1 MENLYTSNKTI
12 SSKTGGVKLTAERVI
27 HASIF
32 ILLLIGLTALSLWI
46 TFTYLPPQNNL
57 FLEIALVPLSW
68 GIILL
73 AMYLSFNKLGWK
85 WWS

>member
-1 MENLYTSNKTI
+1 M
-12 SSKTGGVKLTAERVI
+12 TAERGI

-32 ILLLIGLTALSLWI
+32 ILLLVGLTVLSAWASY
-46 TFTYLPPQNNL
+46 TYLQDNL
-57 FLEIALVPLSW
+57 ILVIGSIPLSW

-73 AMYLSFNKLGWK
+73 AMYLSFKKLGWK

>member
-1 MENLYTSNKTI
+1 LN
-12 SSKTGGVKLTAERVI
+12 AERVI

-32 ILLLIGLTALSLWI
+32 VLLLVGLTVLSAYASYI
-46 TFTYLPPQNNL
+46 YLHDNL
-57 FLEIALVPLSW
+57 VLLIACIPLSW

-73 AMYLSFNKLGWK
+73 AMYLGFKRAGWN

>member
-1 MENLYTSNKTI
+1 M
-12 SSKTGGVKLTAERVI
+12 TAERVI

-32 ILLLIGLTALSLWI
+32 ILLLAGLTVLSAWI
-46 TFTYLPPQNNL
+46 SYIYLRYNL
-57 FLEIALVPLSW
+57 ILVFAGVMLSW

-73 AMYLSFNKLGWK
+73 AMYLSFKKLGWQ

>member
-1 MENLYTSNKTI
+1 
-12 SSKTGGVKLTAERVI
+12 LTAERAI

-32 ILLLIGLTALSLWI
+32 ILLLVGLTVLNAWASY
-46 TFTYLPPQNNL
+46 TYLQDNL
-57 FLEIALVPLSW
+57 ILVIGSIPLSW

-73 AMYLSFNKLGWK
+73 ALYLSFKKLGWK

>member
-1 MENLYTSNKTI
+1 
-12 SSKTGGVKLTAERVI
+12 LTAERAI

-32 ILLLIGLTALSLWI
+32 ILLLVGLTVLSAWASY
-46 TFTYLPPQNNL
+46 TYLQDNL
-57 FLEIALVPLSW
+57 ILVIGSIPLSW

-73 AMYLSFNKLGWK
+73 AMYLSFKKLGWK

>member
-1 MENLYTSNKTI
+1 
-12 SSKTGGVKLTAERVI
+12 VKQVTAERAI

-32 ILLLIGLTALSLWI
+32 ILLLFGLTILTGWASYYYLQSNLILVIGSISLG
-46 TFTYLPPQNNL
+46 
-57 FLEIALVPLSW
+57 W

-73 AMYLSFNKLGWK
+73 AMYLSFKKLGWN

>member
-1 MENLYTSNKTI
+1 MTT
-12 SSKTGGVKLTAERVI
+12 ERVI

-32 ILLLIGLTALSLWI
+32 MLLLIGFSVLISWASYN
-46 TFTYLPPQNNL
+46 YLQSNL
-57 FLEIALVPLSW
+57 VLVIGSIPLGW

-73 AMYLSFNKLGWK
+73 AMYLSFKRLGWN

>member
-1 MENLYTSNKTI
+1 M
-12 SSKTGGVKLTAERVI
+12 TAERAI

-32 ILLLIGLTALSLWI
+32 ILLLVGLTVLSAWASY
-46 TFTYLPPQNNL
+46 TYLQDNL
-57 FLEIALVPLSW
+57 ILVIAAIPLSW

-73 AMYLSFNKLGWK
+73 AMYLSFKKLGWN

>member
-1 MENLYTSNKTI
+1 M
-12 SSKTGGVKLTAERVI
+12 TAERAI

-32 ILLLIGLTALSLWI
+32 ILLLAGLIVLSSWASYI
-46 TFTYLPPQNNL
+46 YLQYNL
-57 FLEIALVPLSW
+57 ILVIASILLSW

-73 AMYLSFNKLGWK
+73 AMYLSFKKLGWQ